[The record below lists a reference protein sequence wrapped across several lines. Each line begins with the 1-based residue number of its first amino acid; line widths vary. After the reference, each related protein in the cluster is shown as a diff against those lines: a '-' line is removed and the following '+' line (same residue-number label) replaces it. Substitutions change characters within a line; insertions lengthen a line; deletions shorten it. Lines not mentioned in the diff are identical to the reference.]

1 MSGSLEDVFIIGI
14 IQSRYDSRNFLGV
27 DERRCLAEWLSVNCT
42 RGLCCAIT
50 KKGRSMT
57 GLPSAEQSA

>member
-27 DERRCLAEWLSVNCT
+27 DERRCLAQVPLLE
-42 RGLCCAIT
+42 
-50 KKGRSMT
+50 
-57 GLPSAEQSA
+57 EQDIF